1 MSIVT
6 ILDEL
11 KSSLLR
17 NGIQPKD
24 LEGIV
29 ELIKVDEKV
38 KRDINLDAFV
48 DSVGLLTV
56 VHFYYSIQPIV
67 LGWID
72 ENAPDAYYR
81 SMFIQNK

>member
-6 ILDEL
+6 ILDDL

-17 NGIQPKD
+17 RGVQPKN
-24 LEGIV
+24 LEEIIQ
-29 ELIKVDEKV
+29 LIKVDEKV

-48 DSVGLLTV
+48 DSVGLSTV
-56 VHFYYSIQPIV
+56 AHFYNSIQPIV